1 LPKEPNKCVVPK
13 PLTLYTHQWG
23 MGKKNKVVK
32 LTDRKI
38 RYIIRAKKRCDS
50 TNKIAQDMK
59 LSPSTVKRVWMHW
72 TKTKMPLNIKK
83 FGRKKKTLDEESVNL
98 ILEVHKEQ
106 NLGARRLEKII
117 DFTHGK
123 HIPHN
128 AIHKEL
134 LYHGLANVNRNKS
147 KRRKPW
153 IRFERKHS
161 LSMVHL
167 DWHTSIHDGKKVF
180 VCAVLDDSSR
190 RILAGGEF
198 DAETTDYAL
207 RLLKEAMG
215 RFGWLTGIR
224 EVLTDRGTQFYANKR
239 DKNGDADSR
248 FEDFLKDN
256 KIKHIKARVK
266 HPQTNGKLEKWNDTY
281 ERNRFRFENFDNFL
295 NWYNT
300 VRFHES
306 LDTKW
311 YLQTPDIAFWSRLPE
326 GCKLGMFLNR
336 METELNGC

>member
-1 LPKEPNKCVVPK
+1 
-13 PLTLYTHQWG
+13 

-38 RYIIRAKKRCDS
+38 RYIIRAKKRGDS
-50 TNKIAQDMK
+50 TKRIAEDMK
-59 LSPSTVKRVWMHW
+59 LSLSSVKRVWMHW

-128 AIHKEL
+128 AIYKEL
-134 LYHGLANVNRNKS
+134 LSHGLANVNRNKS

-167 DWHTSIHDGKKVF
+167 DWHTSIHGGKKVF
-180 VCAVLDDSSR
+180 VCVVLDDSSR
-190 RILAGGEF
+190 RIFAGGEF
-198 DAETTDYAL
+198 DAVVTL
-207 RLLKEAMG
+207 
-215 RFGWLTGIR
+215 
-224 EVLTDRGTQFYANKR
+224 
-239 DKNGDADSR
+239 
-248 FEDFLKDN
+248 
-256 KIKHIKARVK
+256 
-266 HPQTNGKLEKWNDTY
+266 
-281 ERNRFRFENFDNFL
+281 
-295 NWYNT
+295 
-300 VRFHES
+300 
-306 LDTKW
+306 
-311 YLQTPDIAFWSRLPE
+311 
-326 GCKLGMFLNR
+326 
-336 METELNGC
+336 

>member
-1 LPKEPNKCVVPK
+1 
-13 PLTLYTHQWG
+13 
-23 MGKKNKVVK
+23 VK
-32 LTDRKI
+32 L
-38 RYIIRAKKRCDS
+38 
-50 TNKIAQDMK
+50 
-59 LSPSTVKRVWMHW
+59 LS
-72 TKTKMPLNIKK
+72 
-83 FGRKKKTLDEESVNL
+83 
-98 ILEVHKEQ
+98 
-106 NLGARRLEKII
+106 
-117 DFTHGK
+117 
-123 HIPHN
+123 
-128 AIHKEL
+128 
-134 LYHGLANVNRNKS
+134 HGLANVNRNKS

-153 IRFERKHS
+153 IGYERKHS

-167 DWHTSIHDGKKVF
+167 DWHTSIHDGKKVY

-198 DAETTDYAL
+198 NAETTDNAL
-207 RLLKEAMG
+207 QLLKEAMD
-215 RFGWLTGIR
+215 RFGWLTIFGQ
-224 EVLTDRGTQFYANKR
+224 VLTDRGTQFYANKR

-248 FEDFLKDN
+248 FEEFLEEN

-266 HPQTNGKLEKWNDTY
+266 HPQTNGKLEKWNNTY
-281 ERNRFRFENFDNFL
+281 ELNRFRFENFDKFV

-336 METELNGC
+336 METELNG